1 MRKVTRKNT
10 ARVKQIAAPAGT
22 NEWWI
27 WVALAIAV
35 FSVYLQ
41 TRTFEFLRYDDPE
54 FVVNNIHIRGGLT
67 PAAVA
72 WAFTTGYA
80 ANWFPLTW
88 LSYMVGVN
96 LYGFSSGWHHL
107 TNVLLHAITT
117 ILLFAVLRRA
127 TGVSGGELR
136 LDGAGARWPSAFV
149 AMLFAIHPLHV
160 EAVAWVSQRREVL
173 SGLFWPLS
181 MWAYL
186 NYVDRPRTS
195 AYVLLL
201 AAFGCGLMSKPTI
214 VTLPFA
220 LLLFDYWPLRRWE
233 TVPFRRL
240 LIEKVPLAM
249 LSAASSIV
257 TFLVQ
262 RHGGATVSLTAV
274 PFLPRLE
281 NAVVA
286 YLAYAAQFFW
296 PAKLAVLYPYAA
308 NLPVWQAIVAV
319 ALLAAVTG
327 LAIAQRRRRPYLFVG
342 WFWFGGTL
350 IPVIGLV
357 QVGVQSR
364 ADRYMYIPLIGLA
377 IIFAWGLAEI
387 AGRQAWFRR
396 MAPAVAVAVC
406 CIYGVAAWS
415 TTGYWRNTVTLFRH
429 AIEVTTDNWA
439 ALDTLSMALISTD
452 RAAEALPYIA
462 ETLRL
467 RPDLPEGHINLGA
480 VLSKRGDFDDAATQ
494 YRRAL
499 QLEPQNPDAREGLGV
514 VLTEQALTEKGQYP
528 EALTNLEAVVKLKP
542 DDADSHYNLG
552 RLYGLA
558 GRADLAAAEFAA
570 TVKLQ
575 PENAVAHFNL
585 GVSYASQERF
595 DRAANE
601 FIEALRWKP
610 DYLAARF
617 NLGSALANLDRLDE
631 AIAQFQAILR
641 VQPDFPAAR
650 EALENCI
657 ALKKQSGH

>member
-1 MRKVTRKNT
+1 MRKVTRKIT
-10 ARVKQIAAPAGT
+10 TPGRPSTPPAEAR
-22 NEWWI
+22 NWWI
-27 WVALAIAV
+27 WLALAIAV
-35 FSVYLQ
+35 LSVYLQ

-67 PAAVA
+67 PATIA

-96 LYGFSSGWHHL
+96 LYGLSSGWHHL
-107 TNVLLHAITT
+107 TNVLLHAITS

-127 TGVSGGELR
+127 TGM
-136 LDGAGARWPSAFV
+136 RWPSALV

-173 SGLFWPLS
+173 SGLFWLLS
-181 MWAYL
+181 IWAYL
-186 NYVDRPRTS
+186 NYVGRPRTS

-214 VTLPFA
+214 VTLPFS

-233 TVPFRRL
+233 TTTVRRL
-240 LIEKVPLAM
+240 IVEKVPLVV
-249 LSAASSIV
+249 LSGAASVV

-262 RHGGATVSLTAV
+262 RHGGATVSIAAV

-281 NAVVA
+281 NAVVS
-286 YLAYAAQFFW
+286 YLAYAAQFLW
-296 PAKLAVLYPYAA
+296 PAKLAVLYPYAT
-308 NLPVWQAIVAV
+308 NLPAWKAIGAGII
-319 ALLAAVTG
+319 LASVTT
-327 LAIAQRRRRPYLFVG
+327 LAIARRERQPYLFTG

-364 ADRYMYIPLIGLA
+364 ADRYMYAPLIGLA
-377 IIFAWGLAEI
+377 LIFAWGLAEL
-387 AGRQAWFRR
+387 ADRQAWLRR
-396 MAPAVAVAVC
+396 MTPAIAVAVC
-406 CIYGVAAWS
+406 CVYGAVAWS
-415 TTGYWRNTVTLFRH
+415 TTSYWRDTVTLFRH

-439 ALDTLSMALISTD
+439 ALDTLSMALITTD
-452 RAAEALPYIA
+452 HAEEAVPYIA

-467 RPDLPEGHINLGA
+467 RPDLPEGHINFGA
-480 VLSKRGDFDDAATQ
+480 VLSKRGDFDDATAQ

-499 QLEPQNPDAREGLGV
+499 QLEPANPDAQEGLGV
-514 VLTEQALTEKGQYP
+514 VLTEKGQYP
-528 EALTNLEAVVKLKP
+528 EALSQLETVVKLKP
-542 DDADSHYNLG
+542 EDADSHYNLG

-558 GRADLAAAEFAA
+558 GRADLAAAEFAE
-570 TVKLQ
+570 TVNLQ
-575 PENAVAHFNL
+575 PENAAAHFNL
-585 GVSYASQERF
+585 GVSYASLERF
-595 DRAANE
+595 DRAADE
-601 FIEALRWKP
+601 FVVALRWKP

-617 NLGSALANLDRLDE
+617 NLGSALANLGRLDE
-631 AIAQFQAILR
+631 AITQFQAILR
-641 VQPDFPAAR
+641 MQPDFPAAR
-650 EALENCI
+650 EALENCL
-657 ALKKQSGH
+657 ALKKESGH